1 MQGHHLVEGKS
12 DSMFQSLV
20 DGIGC
25 FHHKG
30 PHGDFPIRR
39 QVPRSPP
46 RGLLQSFLVGG
57 TLLAVGSFQG
67 CLLPPLSFSALNIL
81 EAGGLQTAL
90 PEKADRKPCQFY
102 LICFIL
108 ISPCGWP
115 GCKALFH
122 LMPLQFSLLLL
133 HSLARKRWDLEDF
146 KYISNASPQGIA
158 NIKPFLPQPQ

>member
-1 MQGHHLVEGKS
+1 MTAC
-12 DSMFQSLV
+12 FSLWLMGLDAFTTKV
-20 DGIGC
+20 PTVTFPSGGRSL
-25 FHHKG
+25 G
-30 PHGDFPIRR
+30 LPHVGSCR
-39 QVPRSPP
+39 
-46 RGLLQSFLVGG
+46 SFLVGG